1 VLYRAMHAAKY
12 QPSPALAA
20 ELKQLA
26 ATRTTRPLALEIEHV
41 LEQSRRQNPSILI
54 PMDASRRS
62 PRDRLYPLSMEVPL
76 VELDLLGLHARVLKA
91 LDAYERAAGDRSA
104 QYIEFDQAQ
113 RTYLATLA
121 GFGTILG
128 KLKDIAIQGESASV
142 GAIKMLAH
150 LPPALQRLL
159 DRVPKRFEML
169 NNMLK
174 GCEIFSNVGA
184 VVPNSTLN
192 RFVTAKDDNE
202 QKQIVWGILTDA
214 SGIMHISLRDFRPH
228 VAELQVLH
236 KSDLARHITQDYL
249 DSYADGFN
257 QYIRELHRITSASRE
272 TQMLGLSHVS

>member
-1 VLYRAMHAAKY
+1 
-12 QPSPALAA
+12 
-20 ELKQLA
+20 
-26 ATRTTRPLALEIEHV
+26 
-41 LEQSRRQNPSILI
+41 
-54 PMDASRRS
+54 
-62 PRDRLYPLSMEVPL
+62 MEVPL
-76 VELDLLGLHARVLKA
+76 VELDLLGLHGRVMRA

-128 KLKDIAIQGESASV
+128 KLKEIAIQGESASV

-150 LPPALQRLL
+150 LPPALQHLL

-184 VVPNSTLN
+184 VVPNSTLS

-214 SGIMHISLRDFRPH
+214 GGVMHISLRDFRPH
-228 VAELQVLH
+228 VAELQALH
-236 KSDLARHITQDYL
+236 RSDLARHITQDYL

-257 QYIRELHRITSASRE
+257 QYIRELHRIASASRE
-272 TQMLGLSHVS
+272 TQMLGLQHVS